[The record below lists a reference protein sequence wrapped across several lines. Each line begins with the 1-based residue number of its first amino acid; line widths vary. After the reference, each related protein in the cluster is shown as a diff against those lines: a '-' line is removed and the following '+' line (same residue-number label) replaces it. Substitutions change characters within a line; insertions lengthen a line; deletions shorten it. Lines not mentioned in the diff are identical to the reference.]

1 MPGSVFP
8 NINAKHQWQSYH
20 AADLEMTDNP
30 SGQYPKVDP
39 QLERSLLGIEI
50 PPCPEILLRIMAEM
64 HKEEPDYHRLSDLIS
79 ADVALAGGL
88 IKTTNSPFFA
98 RSQRARSVHDALTIL
113 GLRTAS
119 HTIAG
124 IILRN
129 LFPNTPVM
137 VRFWDASARTAR
149 LCAWLAYKLDI
160 PGFHAEDAYTFG
172 LFHDCGIPVLIM
184 RFPQYKEVLG
194 HANRNTQT
202 EFTAIEE
209 SLVQTNHALVG
220 SALARSWWLPE
231 DMCQAIRHHHD
242 LNALGPDS
250 TLPGIHRKFIAT
262 TQFAEHFSQQQL
274 GLDFTEEWSKFCT
287 ASLET
292 LQIDEEDL
300 EFLYSEARQIVSAA
314 E

>member
-1 MPGSVFP
+1 
-8 NINAKHQWQSYH
+8 
-20 AADLEMTDNP
+20 MTDSP
-30 SGQYPKVDP
+30 SIQPPKIDP
-39 QLERSLLGIEI
+39 QLERSLLGIQL
-50 PPCPEILLRIMAEM
+50 PPCPQILIRIMAEM

-79 ADVALAGGL
+79 ADVVLAAGL

-98 RSQRARSVHDALTIL
+98 RPQRARTVHDALSIL
-113 GLRTAS
+113 GLRAAS

-129 LFPNTPVM
+129 LFPNTPNM

-149 LCAWLAYKLDI
+149 LCAWLAYKLDM
-160 PGFHAEDAYTFG
+160 PGFHPDDAYTFG
-172 LFHDCGIPVLIM
+172 LFHDCGIPLLMM
-184 RFPQYKEVLG
+184 RFPQYKDVLG
-194 HANRNTQT
+194 QANRNTQT

-209 SLVQTNHALVG
+209 SLVHTNHALVG
-220 SALARSWWLPE
+220 SALAQSWWLPE
-231 DMCQAIRHHHD
+231 DMCRASRHHHD
-242 LNALGPDS
+242 LTALAPDS
-250 TLPGIHRKFIAT
+250 ILPKPQRQFIAT

-274 GLDFTEEWSKFCT
+274 GLDFTEEWPKFCA

-300 EFLYSEARQIVSAA
+300 EFLYAEAKQIVSAP

>member
-1 MPGSVFP
+1 
-8 NINAKHQWQSYH
+8 
-20 AADLEMTDNP
+20 MTDSP
-30 SGQYPKVDP
+30 SHPSPNLDP

-50 PPCPEILLRIMAEM
+50 PPCPEILIRILDEM
-64 HKEEPDYHRLSDLIS
+64 HREEPDYHRLSDLIS
-79 ADVALAGGL
+79 ADVALAAGL

-113 GLRTAS
+113 GLRVTS

-129 LFPNTPVM
+129 LFPNTPIM
-137 VRFWDASARTAR
+137 MRFWDASARTAR
-149 LCAWLAYKLDI
+149 LSAWLAYKLDI
-160 PGFHAEDAYTFG
+160 PGFHSEDAYTFG
-172 LFHDCGIPVLIM
+172 LFHDCGIPILMM

-194 HANRNTQT
+194 QANRNTLS

-209 SLVQTNHALVG
+209 SLVQTNHAVVG
-220 SALARSWWLPE
+220 SALTRSWWLPE

-242 LNALGPDS
+242 LTALTPDS
-250 TLPGIHRKFIAT
+250 TLPKLHRQFIAT
-262 TQFAEHFSQQQL
+262 TQFAEHFSQHQL
-274 GLDFTEEWSKFCT
+274 GLDITEEWPKFC
-287 ASLET
+287 ASSLET

-300 EFLYSEARQIVSAA
+300 EFLYAEARQVVSAS

>member
-1 MPGSVFP
+1 
-8 NINAKHQWQSYH
+8 
-20 AADLEMTDNP
+20 MTDSSLPSSSNP
-30 SGQYPKVDP
+30 DP

-50 PPCPEILLRIMAEM
+50 PPCPEILIRIMDEM
-64 HKEEPDYHRLSDLIS
+64 HKEEPDYHRLSNLIS
-79 ADVALAGGL
+79 ADVALAAGL

-98 RSQRARSVHDALTIL
+98 RQQRARSVHDALSIL
-113 GLRTAS
+113 GLRVAS

-160 PGFHAEDAYTFG
+160 PGFHADDAYTFG
-172 LFHDCGIPVLIM
+172 LFHDCGIPILMM

-194 HANRNTQT
+194 QANRNTQT
-202 EFTAIEE
+202 EFTSMEE
-209 SLVQTNHALVG
+209 SLVQTNHAMVG
-220 SALARSWWLPE
+220 SALTRSWWLPE

-242 LNALGPDS
+242 LTALAPDS
-250 TLPGIHRKFIAT
+250 TLPLTHRQFIAT

-274 GLDFTEEWSKFCT
+274 GLDFTEEWPKFCA

-300 EFLYSEARQIVSAA
+300 EFLYAEARQVVSGS